1 MSSVFH
7 LFPNLPSEL
16 RLKIY
21 EETFPTAQIIPV
33 RFSRPQNQYTTLNP
47 PHPLLS
53 VSKESRD
60 CYLSTH
66 TNLILNPRYT
76 STVFI
81 NFALDTIF
89 FDNIECSPAGDL
101 AWDLASSPH
110 KDRILRCAIDAQLW
124 EILRVFR
131 YEGLSEVK
139 MLGNLKVVA
148 LVMKREER
156 KRPDWG
162 IEGHEIVDRVNT
174 VQEEIAMANGY
185 VEVLRGEIAMGGVK
199 MWEEK
204 GEKPNV
210 QLWLW

>member
-1 MSSVFH
+1 M
-7 LFPNLPSEL
+7 
-16 RLKIY
+16 
-21 EETFPTAQIIPV
+21 
-33 RFSRPQNQYTTLNP
+33 
-47 PHPLLS
+47 
-53 VSKESRD
+53 
-60 CYLSTH
+60 
-66 TNLILNPRYT
+66 
-76 STVFI
+76 
-81 NFALDTIF
+81 
-89 FDNIECSPAGDL
+89 
-101 AWDLASSPH
+101 
-110 KDRILRCAIDAQLW
+110 
-124 EILRVFR
+124 FR